1 MNKSANELIIPQS
14 NDKRIFFGEVDV
26 DVEEEEEE
34 TDSVPNRNYFTDCV
48 VC

>member
-14 NDKRIFFGEVDV
+14 NDKRIFMGEVDV
-26 DVEEEEEE
+26 EEEE

>member
-14 NDKRIFFGEVDV
+14 NDKRIFLGEVEV
-26 DVEEEEEE
+26 DLEEEE